1 MDVVTVSLG
10 FKSMLLNSLLIA
22 VLPVAVM
29 LGADL
34 LISKSISLKSVLVG
48 GVLYALLQGYLVF
61 QAGGKVYV
69 DKGVLH
75 VRSGFYSASWPIEG
89 LKVQPI
95 GREAMESS
103 VRLNGI
109 ATYGFRAG
117 WFRLEGRKVFFL
129 TTGERKAC
137 LQKKGTTVLCVDSDV
152 AASLKALDS

>member
-61 QAGGKVYV
+61 QAGGEVYV

>member
-1 MDVVTVSLG
+1 MDVVTVSLS

-48 GVLYALLQGYLVF
+48 AFSTRCCRGTWSSGR
-61 QAGGKVYV
+61 GKVYV
-69 DKGVLH
+69 DEGALH
-75 VRSGFYSASWPIEG
+75 VRSGFYSASWPVEG
-89 LKVQPI
+89 LKVLPAD
-95 GREAMESS
+95 REALESS

-137 LQKKGTTVLCVDSDV
+137 IQQKGAAVLCVDSDV
-152 AASLKALDS
+152 AASLKALAS

>member
-1 MDVVTVSLG
+1 MDMVTVSLG

-34 LISKSISLKSVLVG
+34 LISKSLSLKSVLVG

-69 DKGVLH
+69 NKGVLH

-89 LKVQPI
+89 LKVQTI
-95 GREAMESS
+95 DREAMDRS

-137 LQKKGTTVLCVDSDV
+137 IQEKGTTVLCVDSDV
-152 AASLKALDS
+152 AASLKALAS

>member
-1 MDVVTVSLG
+1 MDVVTVSLS

-34 LISKSISLKSVLVG
+34 LISKCISLKSVLVG
-48 GVLYALLQGYLVF
+48 GVLYTLLQGYLVF
-61 QAGGKVYV
+61 QAGGEVYV
-69 DKGVLH
+69 DEGALH
-75 VRSGFYSASWPIEG
+75 VRSGFYSASWPVEG
-89 LKVQPI
+89 LRVLPANK
-95 GREAMESS
+95 EALESS

-137 LQKKGTTVLCVDSDV
+137 IEQKGATVLCVDSDV
-152 AASLKALDS
+152 AASLKALAS